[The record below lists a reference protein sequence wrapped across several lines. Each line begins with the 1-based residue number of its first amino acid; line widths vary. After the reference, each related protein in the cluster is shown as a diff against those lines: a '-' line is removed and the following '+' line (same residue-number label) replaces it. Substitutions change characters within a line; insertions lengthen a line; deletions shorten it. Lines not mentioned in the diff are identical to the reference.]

1 MKHTIWLLL
10 IGIVFCFAKC
20 EKEKPIDSN
29 NNNIP
34 GLPPATQ
41 TGANTLGF
49 LLNGVPWTPA
59 GNNGTANL
67 SMDFDPGIN
76 NGIFGIAAYH
86 ATLMDIS
93 SFAFGIRDSL
103 NHAVVP
109 QMYSIEKISLGGLI
123 FRDKFLCERDS
134 DDSLIHTKGSIL
146 INRLDRTNGII
157 SGTFECTLFNPSC
170 GDTIKI
176 TKGRFDMKF

>member
-67 SMDFDPGIN
+67 SIDFDPGIN
-76 NGIFGIAAYH
+76 NGIFGIAAYY
-86 ATLMDIS
+86 ATQSELS
-93 SFAFGIRDSL
+93 SIVFGIRDSL
-103 NHAVVP
+103 NQIKVP
-109 QMYSIEKISLGGLI
+109 RKFHIGKVLLGGLL
-123 FRDKFLCERDS
+123 FRDRFLCERDS
-134 DDSLIHTKGSIL
+134 DYTLTYSRGSIV
-146 INRLDRTNGII
+146 INKLDRVNGII
-157 SGTFECTLFNPSC
+157 AGLFECTLSNPAC
-170 GDTIKI
+170 GDTIRI
-176 TKGRFDMKF
+176 TEGRFDMKF